1 MDKLEKVCKK
11 CSKNCRDFGLDVF
24 ILEGKPTPLQFSKIV
39 GKNRPALFKGACKNL
54 PAFKLWR
61 SKSYLCDV
69 MKNTKIQLAAT
80 PNGLADGITDNFF
93 VLPHLIYCSFNDAI
107 EKFSN
112 AKKDVLIYD
121 DKISYYIQSQNDNL
135 QSDFKLLFET
145 GDVPKEI
152 FWASEVF
159 DKKPDACNF
168 WLGDNKAKTS
178 LHKDNYENIYLV
190 IAGKKTFSLYPPTDF
205 VFLKEKP
212 FETGIFTTSDVQLSN
227 DTIWEIKPL
236 NSKTPWVSVNPQ
248 QAEIQPIIVEVS
260 AGDVFYLP
268 SLWYHQ
274 VEQESTCLEK
284 GFNATIAVNYWYDL
298 DYDDARFSYFQLLRS
313 VTKLAEGTNI
323 DDDEDDDM

>member
-159 DKKPDACNF
+159 DKKPDGEQCCLLITNMIHF
-168 WLGDNKAKTS
+168 
-178 LHKDNYENIYLV
+178 Y
-190 IAGKKTFSLYPPTDF
+190 
-205 VFLKEKP
+205 
-212 FETGIFTTSDVQLSN
+212 SDVQLSN